1 MIAVI
6 RTGSWVLIGEN
17 AMSYRRAEKFF
28 VFETHIEEY
37 SEVHHNEAKNK
48 SIIYDAGSSHKTAS
62 RAGVSTT

>member
-6 RTGSWVLIGEN
+6 RTGSWSLIGEN

-37 SEVHHNEAKNK
+37 SEVHHNEAK
-48 SIIYDAGSSHKTAS
+48 T
-62 RAGVSTT
+62 RA